1 RKSILSTNDK
11 KLLEAFEAYDG
22 FLGKAMTM
30 MDQCMTMIQNGN
42 TQKANDM
49 LGDSFMGL
57 VVSEGEP
64 SSEAFF
70 NALNEASTKATN
82 KFNANIKINIYTCQ
96 AVAIIF
102 VITLIFGV
110 LFVRKTI
117 SQPANRASK
126 QLKNI
131 ITDIQ
136 NAEGDL
142 TKRLDVTTKDEI
154 GVLSLGINDFIQ
166 SLQSIMHTIGD
177 ESARLLST
185 VETMNENVSASD
197 DDITSLSAVMQEL
210 AASMEE
216 ASTTVNQVN
225 EDIQNVMDSVS
236 EMNASTTEGSNLV
249 LEIKDRATV
258 VKDDAQSRKENILK
272 LVETRKEEIDAAI
285 EESKQVKEISGLTDD
300 ILEIASQT
308 NLLAL
313 NASIEA
319 ARAGDAGR
327 GFSVVAE
334 EISKLAGNSQA
345 TANMIQGIS
354 DKVISAVERLMANA
368 NMLTEFLSN
377 DVISDYENFEGVA
390 DHYFTD
396 AESMDKIFESYRDG
410 MDSLDKS
417 VTEITASIKT
427 ISSSTEESSKV
438 ITSAEAVAVMEK
450 EAKAIINEYAITDPE
465 MKIEIT
471 NAGATTVEGANAADS
486 RRVIELINCMP
497 NGIQAMSHD
506 IEGLVETSLNLGILN
521 VLEDGVQFSCSLRSS
536 VDSAKTALMR
546 KVSMVGKAF
555 GCEISVHGEYPA
567 WEYLRESSFR
577 DELVKIYKEVTGE
590 EPIVETIHA
599 GVECG

>member
-1 RKSILSTNDK
+1 MKKIGTKISVLVGTLLLAFLCNLVASTLTIRSVNSAGKLMSNAYIPAEYAAAQIGKNIEVCQKDVNLLATVSKPDPALVKNVTDGYSNASSIVTTYRTELRKSILSTNDK
-11 KLLEAFEAYDG
+11 KLLETFEAYDG

-30 MDQCMTMIQNGN
+30 MDQCVTMIQNGN

-57 VVSEGEP
+57 VISEGEP

-102 VITLIFGV
+102 VATLIFGV

-272 LVETRKEEIDAAI
+272 LVETRKGEIDAAI

-438 ITSAEAVAVMEK
+438 ITSAAE
-450 EAKAIINEYAITDPE
+450 NTTDLVSS
-465 MKIEIT
+465 IT
-471 NAGATTVEGANAADS
+471 NIKNEAE
-486 RRVIELINCMP
+486 E
-497 NGIQAMSHD
+497 
-506 IEGLVETSLNLGILN
+506 NLTIS
-521 VLEDGVQFSCSLRSS
+521 E
-536 VDSAKTALMR
+536 ALQ
-546 KVSMVGKAF
+546 
-555 GCEISVHGEYPA
+555 
-567 WEYLRESSFR
+567 
-577 DELVKIYKEVTGE
+577 DEVKRFKNI
-590 EPIVETIHA
+590 
-599 GVECG
+599 

>member
-1 RKSILSTNDK
+1 MKKIGTKISVLVGTLLLAFLCNLVASTLTIRSVNSAGKLMSNAYIPAEYAAAQIGKNIEVCQKDVNLLATVSKPDPALVKNVTEGYSNASSIVTTYRTELRKSILSTNDK

-102 VITLIFGV
+102 VATLIFGV

-354 DKVISAVERLMANA
+354 EKVITAVERLMENA
-368 NMLTEFLSN
+368 NLLTEFLSKE
-377 DVISDYENFEGVA
+377 VVADYENFEGVA

-438 ITSAEAVAVMEK
+438 ITSAAE
-450 EAKAIINEYAITDPE
+450 NTTDLVSS
-465 MKIEIT
+465 IT
-471 NAGATTVEGANAADS
+471 NIKNEAEENLTISEALQSEV
-486 RRVIELINCMP
+486 RRFKNI
-497 NGIQAMSHD
+497 
-506 IEGLVETSLNLGILN
+506 
-521 VLEDGVQFSCSLRSS
+521 
-536 VDSAKTALMR
+536 
-546 KVSMVGKAF
+546 
-555 GCEISVHGEYPA
+555 
-567 WEYLRESSFR
+567 
-577 DELVKIYKEVTGE
+577 
-590 EPIVETIHA
+590 
-599 GVECG
+599 